1 MPPKQKAK
9 KTEPVQEE
17 LVQEELKQEEPA
29 ERKEKEPEDELMH
42 DFQEKAASVD
52 NLSAGN

>member
-17 LVQEELKQEEPA
+17 LVQEELKQEEP
-29 ERKEKEPEDELMH
+29 EDELMH

>member
-17 LVQEELKQEEPA
+17 LVQEELKQEEP
-29 ERKEKEPEDELMH
+29 EGGSILGRSLH